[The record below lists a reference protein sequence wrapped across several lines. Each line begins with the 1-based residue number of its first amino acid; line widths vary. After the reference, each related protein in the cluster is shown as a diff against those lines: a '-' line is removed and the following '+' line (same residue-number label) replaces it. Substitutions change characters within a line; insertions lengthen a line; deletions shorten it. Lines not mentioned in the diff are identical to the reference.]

1 ISPPSAATLL
11 PSIPLSS
18 PLLSSPAVGIGDD
31 SVRRRPPP
39 PSPLAVPAYSPLT
52 AYCAAS
58 VSAGAR
64 LGSGG
69 SAADSAPGPRAA
81 RSRGGSP
88 RAAQRR
94 RAATALGLISTQ
106 QLARARCRAVCAGGL
121 LLRGFWRRVGVRPR
135 VQSAY
140 WLKFWRNMMRVTLT
154 YEAHA
159 ARMLDRGTPSTPTST
174 AQEASG
180 TQAPLPGGFAQ
191 GHRLLHASRPA

>member
-1 ISPPSAATLL
+1 MTACGGVLLLHRRSRCRLTPPS
-11 PSIPLSS
+11 PLT
-18 PLLSSPAVGIGDD
+18 A
-31 SVRRRPPP
+31 PP
-39 PSPLAVPAYSPLT
+39 PSPPAP
-52 AYCAAS
+52 
-58 VSAGAR
+58 
-64 LGSGG
+64 GSG
-69 SAADSAPGPRAA
+69 AVDLPPTALPGLGRLDRAA
-81 RSRGGSP
+81 AVP